1 MYVPALKL
9 VREAYLYITIKSL
22 ISQSCNRLRM
32 RILIPDWREGDSFS
46 ERRKAATGSFS
57 HFPPNPLAQR
67 NKKNQQMLVLFIWRR
82 EGDSNPRY
90 GCPYT
95 HFPGVLLQ
103 PLGHLS
109 KILRHII
116 PQPLGPIIATNSF
129 SSILNET
136 SSSARVV
143 ASPKPYNLLTLL
155 SSIRGIL
162 KECNLMFVL

>member
-1 MYVPALKL
+1 MHEIHEIPALIASYKPKKQRLLMYVPALKL

-90 GCPYT
+90 GCPYAA
-95 HFPGVLLQ
+95 FRVRCIR
-103 PLGHLS
+103 PLCHLS
-109 KILRHII
+109 AEGPACAVPVERR
-116 PQPLGPIIATNSF
+116 PLANDDRLAKRPAPYF
-129 SSILNET
+129 S
-136 SSSARVV
+136 
-143 ASPKPYNLLTLL
+143 
-155 SSIRGIL
+155 
-162 KECNLMFVL
+162 CNTHQAP